1 MEDSFEAEFL
11 KKYCKK
17 QRPKGCSNCHLFNQC
32 FCRGCDGGFEYWDC
46 TSLYNAYKIAVM
58 AIEAEHVEKNER
70 GNYLKDYEKINCLQ
84 AYCDKQVTCNKCS
97 LRNIDGSDGCTG
109 LIEDWEDEKVD
120 KAYKMIFKEEKA
132 LKEFLTD
139 RRVVEFR
146 NGERY
151 LVVGNFLMGKND
163 YFIKG
168 DFTDDL
174 TNRGLRKFDVVR
186 IYEDICKIETLYN
199 KDLDVIWERKP
210 KKMTKEEI
218 EEALGYEIEIVEK
231 EINK

>member
-1 MEDSFEAEFL
+1 MDRE
-11 KKYCKK
+11 
-17 QRPKGCSNCHLFNQC
+17 C
-32 FCRGCDGGFEYWDC
+32 F
-46 TSLYNAYKIAVM
+46 
-58 AIEAEHVEKNER
+58 
-70 GNYLKDYEKINCLQ
+70 KDYEKINYLQ

-97 LRNIDGSDGCTG
+97 LRNIDG
-109 LIEDWEDEKVD
+109 EDDCNSCIADWGAEKID
-120 KAYKMIFKEEKA
+120 RAYEIAFGEKSS

-168 DFTDDL
+168 DFTDNL
-174 TNRGLRKFDVVR
+174 TNRGLRKFDIVR

-199 KDLDVIWERKP
+199 KDLDIIWERKP

-231 EINK
+231 EEV